1 MKSGRCCVLCGA
13 MLLGGLAGCAP
24 TPARVAPGPAVSGFA
39 PCPCDNVSG
48 LPRARL
54 TPAPAPGLPGAPP
67 GGVIPPDPTPA
78 PGPGPGQV
86 PGPESRGYAPTDPVW
101 RPSQE
106 PPQADPRGPNV
117 RLSPPVIGEEQ
128 KVKDRQPPV
137 VGEEQ
142 KVKDPLPT
150 DIPQF
155 SPALK
160 SVDSG
165 QKPFPEGFAWL
176 REKGY
181 RTVLYVR
188 APGDDNTADKKLAH
202 DKGLRFAS
210 LELSPATLTRDVV
223 SEFSRFVK
231 DSANHPL
238 YVYDRDSSLLGGL
251 WYLHFRAEGLND
263 ERARVEAERL
273 GFKIEADGG
282 PHKEMWL
289 AVQRYLQLTKPMSR
303 SSVHTASWQKAR

>member
-1 MKSGRCCVLCGA
+1 
-13 MLLGGLAGCAP
+13 
-24 TPARVAPGPAVSGFA
+24 
-39 PCPCDNVSG
+39 
-48 LPRARL
+48 LP
-54 TPAPAPGLPGAPP
+54 
-67 GGVIPPDPTPA
+67 
-78 PGPGPGQV
+78 
-86 PGPESRGYAPTDPVW
+86 EN
-101 RPSQE
+101 
-106 PPQADPRGPNV
+106 PQPDPRGPNV

-128 KVKDRQPPV
+128 KVKDPLPTD
-137 VGEEQ
+137 

-155 SPALK
+155 SPAIK
-160 SVDSG
+160 SVDAG
-165 QKPFPEGFAWL
+165 QRPFPEGFAWL

-188 APGDDNTADKKLAH
+188 APGEDDSADKKLAH
-202 DKGLRFAS
+202 DKGLRYAS
-210 LELSPATLTRDVV
+210 LELSPATLTRDIVAD
-223 SEFSRFVK
+223 FSRFVK
-231 DSANHPL
+231 DPANLPL

-263 ERARVEAERL
+263 ERARIEAERL

-303 SSVHTASWQKAR
+303 TSIAHTASWQKSR